1 MNFLESIEKFPQQFL
16 FQPQIKNIERLKK
29 ADYFIV
35 LGMGGSALAA
45 DLLKARFPK
54 KPLFIHKN
62 YGLPSLAEQIL
73 KKSLVIACSYS
84 GNTEEVLDGYNEAQ
98 KKKMM
103 VAVISSGGKLLNK
116 AKKNKSPYIQIPNFN
131 IQPRLSLGLMSK
143 ALAAF
148 MQDKIL
154 FQELSSLARILKPQS
169 FQKQGQKIART
180 LYKHIPIIY
189 ASTANEA
196 LAYHWK
202 ISFNENTKIPAFYNV
217 FPELNH
223 NELSCFD
230 LHSSTKI
237 LSEKFSIVLL
247 EDKKDEPRIQKR
259 VAVLKKILRT
269 NNFNIQEIK
278 LLNHSESEKIF
289 SSVLLANWS
298 SYYLAKKY
306 FIEPESVPLVEK
318 FKKLIK

>member
-1 MNFLESIEKFPQQFL
+1 MFRQMKKDLQVIF
-16 FQPQIKNIERLKK
+16 ER
-29 ADYFIV
+29 DP
-35 LGMGGSALAA
+35 AA
-45 DLLKARFPK
+45 
-54 KPLFIHKN
+54 
-62 YGLPSLAEQIL
+62 
-73 KKSLVIACSYS
+73 KS
-84 GNTEEVLDGYNEAQ
+84 TWEVLLCY
-98 KKKMM
+98 
-103 VAVISSGGKLLNK
+103 
-116 AKKNKSPYIQIPNFN
+116 P
-131 IQPRLSLGLMSK
+131 GLH
-143 ALAAF
+143 AIWLH
-148 MQDKIL
+148 
-154 FQELSSLARILKPQS
+154 
-169 FQKQGQKIART
+169 KIAHK
-180 LYKHIPIIY
+180 LYKKIPVIWGTTGTTEVV
-189 ASTANEA
+189 AQR
-196 LAYHWK
+196 WK
-202 ISFNENTKIPAFYNV
+202 GQINENAKAPAYWNV

-259 VAVLKKILRT
+259 TAVLKKILRT